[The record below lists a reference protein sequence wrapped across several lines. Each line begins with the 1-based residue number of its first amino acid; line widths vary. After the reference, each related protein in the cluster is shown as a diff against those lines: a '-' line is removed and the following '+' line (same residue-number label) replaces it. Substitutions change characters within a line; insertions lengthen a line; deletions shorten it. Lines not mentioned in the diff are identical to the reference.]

1 MILVDTNVVSELLR
15 TRPDPTI
22 RSWLDHHDR
31 LFTTSIT
38 VQEMYFGVD
47 LIPPSARRTTL
58 LRTVEAVLTELF
70 DDRVLPY
77 DAASARHTAATLAFR
92 RQRGAPMSTGD
103 AQIAGIAL
111 VHGATVATRNTRD
124 FAGLPLAVVNPWLR

>member
-1 MILVDTNVVSELLR
+1 MIVVDTNVVSELLR
-15 TRPDPTI
+15 ARPEPAV
-22 RSWLDHHDR
+22 RAWLDHQQN

-38 VQEMYFGVD
+38 VQEMYFGLD
-47 LIPPSARRTTL
+47 IMPPSARRTGL
-58 LRTVEAVLTELF
+58 HRALEEVLTELF
-70 DDRVLPY
+70 DDRVFPY

-92 RQRGAPMSTGD
+92 RQRGVPMGTAD

-111 VHGATVATRNTRD
+111 VHGATIATRNTRD